1 MKRTCESLE
10 KGSTKYSFKAE
21 AKLELQPQK
30 LLLKANPL
38 KRRQN
43 ELKVEVKGL
52 KDKIKQKMS
61 RRSLADEWLFQYI
74 LC

>member
-1 MKRTCESLE
+1 M
-10 KGSTKYSFKAE
+10 
-21 AKLELQPQK
+21 ELQPQK

-61 RRSLADEWLFQYI
+61 RRSLADE
-74 LC
+74 